1 MVSSRDRRF
10 VSVEMVWLG
19 PSPGRRRLRF
29 SFQINDVKDPTGF
42 RRPHRLAPGGGGG
55 GYLVASEFRVNRPF
69 PAFLRRREPP
79 KFGARNARGRRGA
92 SPIQSVAIRLKSGKL
107 VAFEEKI
114 KRLSAPIRLL
124 PAPVS
129 RGAAYL
135 VACFGGVNRPARLLT
150 ALRVAGRAVRTTA
163 MLSQKARYALRAL
176 VELARAEGAQL
187 TAGELALR
195 ADAPRKFLE
204 AILLELARNRI
215 VVSRRGKFGG
225 YSLARAPETISF
237 AEVIRVIDG
246 PLALAPCVS
255 RLSFRKCEDC
265 PDLATCALREA
276 LLRARDAT
284 AQVLEGYSLADA
296 AAGEGAEV
304 FSAEG

>member
-1 MVSSRDRRF
+1 
-10 VSVEMVWLG
+10 
-19 PSPGRRRLRF
+19 
-29 SFQINDVKDPTGF
+29 
-42 RRPHRLAPGGGGG
+42 
-55 GYLVASEFRVNRPF
+55 
-69 PAFLRRREPP
+69 
-79 KFGARNARGRRGA
+79 
-92 SPIQSVAIRLKSGKL
+92 
-107 VAFEEKI
+107 
-114 KRLSAPIRLL
+114 
-124 PAPVS
+124 
-129 RGAAYL
+129 
-135 VACFGGVNRPARLLT
+135 
-150 ALRVAGRAVRTTA
+150 

-176 VELARAEGAQL
+176 VELARADGAQL

-204 AILLELARNRI
+204 AILLELARNRV

-225 YSLARAPETISF
+225 YSLARPAALISF

-255 RLSFRKCEDC
+255 RLAFRKCDDC

-296 AAGEGAEV
+296 AAGRGAEV